1 MIIDCSVE
9 MKKFLGS
16 SNITLLFLLTLI
28 SFPVLQGFGQI
39 QTDTGEGVFFVNS
52 YPYSFKDNNGYTI
65 VLGEIINKHN
75 FPISNVKI
83 LVSFYGQISDEP
95 IDSVIGNTILNVLQ
109 PQESSPFVLKS
120 SMPNS
125 SISRVG
131 ATLLGFD
138 SSPEIPISLLIK
150 TNSLEISNSLVYSGQ
165 ITNTGNND
173 ATDIRIH
180 LISLDIF
187 DPPRVVNISSIT
199 LENTLS
205 PGNSQAFLIDSIFN
219 TKSATHYIIAESDN
233 YQSQVEI
240 IDDQKII
247 SQNKIITINEVNAI
261 NIKQN
266 NSIIFSPVRIQAQI
280 LMQEFTP
287 LSIEESSIFYVQVKD
302 AESGLVEFVSS
313 SNITIFEDSPK
324 DTSIIWIPEKE
335 GLFFIETYLW
345 DSDNVVLSAPGEVL
359 LVHVNAA

>member
-131 ATLLGFD
+131 VTLLGFD

-150 TNSLEISNSLVYSGQ
+150 TNSLEISNSLVYSGH

-247 SQNKIITINEVNAI
+247 SQNKIITIN
-261 NIKQN
+261 
-266 NSIIFSPVRIQAQI
+266 
-280 LMQEFTP
+280 
-287 LSIEESSIFYVQVKD
+287 
-302 AESGLVEFVSS
+302 
-313 SNITIFEDSPK
+313 
-324 DTSIIWIPEKE
+324 
-335 GLFFIETYLW
+335 
-345 DSDNVVLSAPGEVL
+345 
-359 LVHVNAA
+359 